1 MIWVVGIIAL
11 VVGIAIGF
19 ALGFWGLKRQMMNM
33 QFDEQQIAQM
43 AKRMGMNLNQKQL
56 QQVTR
61 QMKNMKWK

>member
-1 MIWVVGIIAL
+1 MIWLVGIIAL

-33 QFDEQQIAQM
+33 QFNEQQIAQM